1 MTSLDQT
8 FHICEV
14 EAMAVVV
21 GPSVC
26 INLRD
31 GEWPVR
37 RLVDSSHVENG
48 NNRIVTVIEGCRGGS
63 VPFRLENPRT
73 GSCRGKRSSHS
84 QNSGR
89 GGQCRPNQERDGQRP
104 RKNETE
110 P

>member
-1 MTSLDQT
+1 MTSLDLT

-14 EAMAVVV
+14 EAMAVAV

-37 RLVDSSHVENG
+37 RLADNSHVENG
-48 NNRIVTVIEGCRGGS
+48 SNRTVTIIEGCRGGMRAIL
-63 VPFRLENPRT
+63 PGELDL
-73 GSCRGKRSSHS
+73 GGGKRSSHS

-89 GGQCRPNQERDGQRP
+89 GRHCRLNQERDGQRP